1 MAVRSSTHQAGGV
14 VLEKLVNLD
23 GGGYRGPRIDCGQGH
38 LAEFVDYRSKSV
50 ITVLTPIQI
59 RRAYYHCSACERGV
73 IPKDKELDIVKT
85 SCSPGV
91 RRLMGHVGGKEA
103 FEEGRQDLE
112 ELAGILVKTKQ
123 VERVSE
129 RLGEQI
135 EVAAAAERK
144 CALGG
149 KLLPFASVPT
159 MYIAIDGTGVPVV
172 PRETIGRAGK
182 DETGRAKTRE
192 VKLGC
197 VFTQTSVD
205 SKGRPL
211 RDEESTTYVGAIE
224 TADDFG
230 KRIYAEAVRR
240 GLHRA
245 GRVVVLGDG
254 AAWIW
259 NLAVEHFYG
268 AVEVLDL
275 YHARSYIRHLANAVY
290 GTGTKKTTAWTQ
302 RRLDKLDDGNVDAV
316 LRSMRRLR
324 PTTLETKE
332 EIRKT
337 IGYLKA
343 NKQRMLLCRFSGS
356 RNLFVR
362 FWCCRGWLD
371 RRAAPQTVWYLR
383 MDYSGANAI
392 IALRC
397 CQLGRWEEFWNLTL
411 AIIAGVDSPGPRKC
425 RTPEACLL
433 KQDGIF
439 EGNRRRLHHRQEQV
453 HVPTGEPIPRCAV
466 HDLDDADDPTT
477 RRQRRT
483 QIARV

>member
-1 MAVRSSTHQAGGV
+1 MPIFLDDLQSRRQELLHRIGQIGDMRQGTITEVYRACGKPNCRCANPGDPGHGPYYAFTRKVAGKTKTLQLRAGPSLFRIEGEVEAYRQFRGLCTELVKVNEAICQARTLGDEAASDEVKKNLVEIIQEEVAKEVEQLVSRLLRERQKFGQLDMEATEMAVRSSTHQAGGV

-38 LAEFVDYRSKSV
+38 LAEFVDYRSKIV

-135 EVAAAAERK
+135 EVAAAAERE

-172 PRETIGRAGK
+172 PRETLGRAGK

-205 SKGRPL
+205 NKGRPL
-211 RDEESTTYVGAIE
+211 RDDESTTYVGAIE

-230 KRIYAEAVRR
+230 KRNLRR
-240 GLHRA
+240 GSPPR
-245 GRVVVLGDG
+245 
-254 AAWIW
+254 
-259 NLAVEHFYG
+259 
-268 AVEVLDL
+268 
-275 YHARSYIRHLANAVY
+275 
-290 GTGTKKTTAWTQ
+290 TAPC
-302 RRLDKLDDGNVDAV
+302 
-316 LRSMRRLR
+316 R
-324 PTTLETKE
+324 P
-332 EIRKT
+332 
-337 IGYLKA
+337 
-343 NKQRMLLCRFSGS
+343 S
-356 RNLFVR
+356 RCP
-362 FWCCRGWLD
+362 W
-371 RRAAPQTVWYLR
+371 
-383 MDYSGANAI
+383 
-392 IALRC
+392 
-397 CQLGRWEEFWNLTL
+397 
-411 AIIAGVDSPGPRKC
+411 
-425 RTPEACLL
+425 
-433 KQDGIF
+433 
-439 EGNRRRLHHRQEQV
+439 
-453 HVPTGEPIPRCAV
+453 
-466 HDLDDADDPTT
+466 
-477 RRQRRT
+477 
-483 QIARV
+483 

>member
-211 RDEESTTYVGAIE
+211 REESTTYVGAIE
-224 TADDFG
+224 TPETLASAFT
-230 KRIYAEAVRR
+230 RSPPRTAPCRESLSLVTV
-240 GLHRA
+240 H
-245 GRVVVLGDG
+245 
-254 AAWIW
+254 AWIW
-259 NLAVEHFYG
+259 NLAVEH
-268 AVEVLDL
+268 VLC
-275 YHARSYIRHLANAVY
+275 ARYWTSRSRRRFTEPAP
-290 GTGTKKTTAWTQ
+290 KKPQMGRDEDW
-302 RRLDKLDDGNVDAV
+302 RRNVKPSD
-316 LRSMRRLR
+316 
-324 PTTLETKE
+324 T
-332 EIRKT
+332 
-337 IGYLKA
+337 
-343 NKQRMLLCRFSGS
+343 
-356 RNLFVR
+356 
-362 FWCCRGWLD
+362 
-371 RRAAPQTVWYLR
+371 RRADPV
-383 MDYSGANAI
+383 
-392 IALRC
+392 
-397 CQLGRWEEFWNLTL
+397 GRFRGLSDDPEGRG
-411 AIIAGVDSPGPRKC
+411 GVGRDR
-425 RTPEACLL
+425 
-433 KQDGIF
+433 
-439 EGNRRRLHHRQEQV
+439 GNR
-453 HVPTGEPIPRCAV
+453 
-466 HDLDDADDPTT
+466 
-477 RRQRRT
+477 
-483 QIARV
+483 

>member
-1 MAVRSSTHQAGGV
+1 MEATEMAVRSSAHQAGGV

-38 LAEFVDYRSKSV
+38 WAEFVDYRSKSV

-91 RRLMGHVGGKEA
+91 RRLMGHVGGKEG
-103 FEEGRQDLE
+103 FEEGRRDLE
-112 ELAGILVKTKQ
+112 ELAGIAVKTKQ

-135 EVAAAAERK
+135 EVAAAAERE

-149 KLLPFASVPT
+149 KLLPFESVPT

-197 VFTQTSVD
+197 VFTQTNVD
-205 SKGRPL
+205 NKGRPR
-211 RDEESTTYVGAIE
+211 RDEDSTTYVGAIE

-230 KRIYAEAVRR
+230 KRIYSEAVRR

-259 NLAVEHFYG
+259 NLAAEHFYG

-275 YHARSYIRHLANAVY
+275 YHARSHIRQLANAVY
-290 GTGTKKTTAWTQ
+290 GTGTNKATAWIQ
-302 RRLDKLDDGNVDAV
+302 RCLDKLDDGNVEAV

-324 PTTLETKE
+324 PTPLETKE
-332 EIRKT
+332 EVRKT

-343 NKQRMLLCRFSGS
+343 NKQRMRYADF
-356 RNLFVR
+356 RKQELFVGSGVVEAG
-362 FWCCRGWLD
+362 CKTIAG
-371 RRAAPQTVWYLR
+371 RRLKQSGMRWTIR
-383 MDYSGANAI
+383 GANAI

-397 CQLGRWEEFWNLTL
+397 CQLSGRWEEFWD
-411 AIIAGVDSPGPRKC
+411 ARS
-425 RTPEACLL
+425 
-433 KQDGIF
+433 
-439 EGNRRRLHHRQEQV
+439 
-453 HVPTGEPIPRCAV
+453 AV
-466 HDLDDADDPTT
+466 
-477 RRQRRT
+477 
-483 QIARV
+483 

>member
-1 MAVRSSTHQAGGV
+1 M
-14 VLEKLVNLD
+14 
-23 GGGYRGPRIDCGQGH
+23 
-38 LAEFVDYRSKSV
+38 
-50 ITVLTPIQI
+50 
-59 RRAYYHCSACERGV
+59 
-73 IPKDKELDIVKT
+73 KT

-259 NLAVEHFYG
+259 NLAVDTSTVRSRYWTSITLSAQLPTMTAREFRWHFYG

-290 GTGTKKTTAWTQ
+290 GTGTKKATAWTQ

-343 NKQRMLLCRFSGS
+343 NKQRMLYADFRKQE
-356 RNLFVR
+356 LFVGSGVVEAG
-362 FWCCRGWLD
+362 CKTIAG
-371 RRAAPQTVWYLR
+371 RRLKQSGMRWTIR
-383 MDYSGANAI
+383 GANAI

-397 CQLGRWEEFWNLTL
+397 CQLSGRWEEFWD
-411 AIIAGVDSPGPRKC
+411 ARS
-425 RTPEACLL
+425 
-433 KQDGIF
+433 
-439 EGNRRRLHHRQEQV
+439 
-453 HVPTGEPIPRCAV
+453 AV
-466 HDLDDADDPTT
+466 
-477 RRQRRT
+477 
-483 QIARV
+483 

>member
-85 SCSPGV
+85 SCSLGV

-290 GTGTKKTTAWTQ
+290 GTGTKKATAWTQ

-343 NKQRMLLCRFSGS
+343 NKQRMLYADFRKQE
-356 RNLFVR
+356 LFVGSGVVEAG
-362 FWCCRGWLD
+362 CKTIAG
-371 RRAAPQTVWYLR
+371 RRLKQSGMRWTIR
-383 MDYSGANAI
+383 GANAI

-397 CQLGRWEEFWNLTL
+397 CQLSGRWEEFWD
-411 AIIAGVDSPGPRKC
+411 ARS
-425 RTPEACLL
+425 
-433 KQDGIF
+433 
-439 EGNRRRLHHRQEQV
+439 
-453 HVPTGEPIPRCAV
+453 AV
-466 HDLDDADDPTT
+466 
-477 RRQRRT
+477 
-483 QIARV
+483 